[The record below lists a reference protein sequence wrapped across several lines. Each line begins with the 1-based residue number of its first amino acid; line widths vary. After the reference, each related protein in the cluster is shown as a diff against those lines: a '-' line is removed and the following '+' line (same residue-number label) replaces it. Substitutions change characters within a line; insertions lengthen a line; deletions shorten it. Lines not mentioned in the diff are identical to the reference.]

1 MEHTTTQTK
10 MPNTEKPTGKTEMKK
25 NLAVAPTKIDKKQ
38 MEKAPVKED
47 KKVAEEKNETKKP
60 EVSEQVQDSSS
71 KNRERKKIQKKIK
84 RDFAIVNG
92 PSMHISTKYAM
103 AICKFIKKKN
113 IDKAI
118 SDIEDV
124 LVMKKSVPMKGEIP
138 HRKGPGKTGSGARR
152 YPINAAKVF
161 LMLLKSLK
169 ANANANDIEN
179 PIVTE
184 AYANQA
190 SRPMGRFGKWQR
202 KRTHV
207 FIKATEK
214 KMEEKK

>member
-1 MEHTTTQTK
+1 M
-10 MPNTEKPTGKTEMKK
+10 TEKQYAPNKTEKK
-25 NLAVAPTKIDKKQ
+25 MSSKKMEAP
-38 MEKAPVKED
+38 EVKAPVKEE
-47 KKVAEEKNETKKP
+47 KKKQP
-60 EVSEQVQDSSS
+60 
-71 KNRERKKIQKKIK
+71 QKKIK

-103 AICKFIKKKN
+103 AICKFIKRKN

-124 LVMKKSVPMKGEIP
+124 LAMRKSVPMKGEIP
-138 HRKGPGKTGSGARR
+138 HRKGPGKVGSGAGRF
-152 YPINAAKVF
+152 PIKAAETF
-161 LMLLKSLK
+161 HMLLKSLK
-169 ANANANDIEN
+169 ANATANDMDN
-179 PIVTE
+179 PIITE

-190 SRPMGRFGKWQR
+190 SQPMGRFGRWQR